1 MELNTSSTLL
11 SKKNFSPLSKN
22 ALCAMS
28 IAFEENLLKMHFCS
42 GELKLNKLPGKLL
55 SIYERGEIV
64 HDVQENE
71 EIKYR

>member
-1 MELNTSSTLL
+1 
-11 SKKNFSPLSKN
+11 
-22 ALCAMS
+22 MS

>member
-1 MELNTSSTLL
+1 
-11 SKKNFSPLSKN
+11 
-22 ALCAMS
+22 MS
-28 IAFEENLLKMHFCS
+28 IAFEENLFKIHFCS

>member
-1 MELNTSSTLL
+1 MNTSSTLK
-11 SKKNFSPLSKN
+11 KKNFSPLSKN

-64 HDVQENE
+64 HDMQENE